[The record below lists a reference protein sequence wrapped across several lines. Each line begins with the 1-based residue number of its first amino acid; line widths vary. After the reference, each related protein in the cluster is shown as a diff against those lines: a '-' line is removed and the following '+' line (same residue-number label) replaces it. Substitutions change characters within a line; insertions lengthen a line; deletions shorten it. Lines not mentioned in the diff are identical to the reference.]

1 VLCDSRTA
9 FVFWDAYHTS
19 DAANQVIADRLYAD
33 MVSASAVQ
41 GNGNA
46 TTASTRAPRVVVD
59 GGTPRR
65 LQSLE
70 VQTTDRSAAVRR
82 HNAVAF
88 SIRRR

>member
-19 DAANQVIADRLYAD
+19 DADRLYAD

-70 VQTTDRSAAVRR
+70 VQATDRSAAVRR